1 MGTVVVALR
10 DPQSAESSIRCEAL
24 AAFTGRLR
32 ALTDDDTQLVEGP
45 EDSANAIRR
54 LADAAWG
61 VGDGDT
67 VSYIPSREG
76 RRRGAGGGGGGGAS
90 AIALRHGKMVRR
102 SPGVLY
108 RFPLEPEAAGLP
120 GSPVAAAGDVAE

>member
-32 ALTDDDTQLVEGP
+32 ALIDDDTQLVEGP

-54 LADAAWG
+54 LADAAWV

-67 VSYIPSREG
+67 VSYIPSREA
-76 RRRGAGGGGGGGAS
+76 RRRVAADEDGEWPS
-90 AIALRHGKMVRR
+90 AIALRPGKRVAR
-102 SPGVLY
+102 S
-108 RFPLEPEAAGLP
+108 
-120 GSPVAAAGDVAE
+120 